1 MSLAT
6 LFDSDFY
13 LSENIDVMIAVDS
26 GTFATAFDHFLE
38 FGAKEFRAP
47 NFFFSFDY
55 YLSKNLDVADADA
68 AGVFDNAFDH
78 FRLFG
83 EAENRAPSLDYDG
96 FDASSYL
103 DSNEDIKAAFEASL
117 LGSALEHFINFG
129 QFESRPGTKISSN
142 VYTLTR
148 RFDEFEG
155 GLGDDK
161 FLADPLTLDV
171 DDILNGRGGVDTLE
185 LSFNSRSWTD

>member
-1 MSLAT
+1 MQQEFLTMRSII
-6 LFDSDFY
+6 SDFSVKRKIE
-13 LSENIDVMIAVDS
+13 LQALIMMVSMRHPIWI
-26 GTFATAFDHFLE
+26 
-38 FGAKEFRAP
+38 
-47 NFFFSFDY
+47 
-55 YLSKNLDVADADA
+55 
-68 AGVFDNAFDH
+68 
-78 FRLFG
+78 
-83 EAENRAPSLDYDG
+83 
-96 FDASSYL
+96 
-103 DSNEDIKAAFEASL
+103 NEDIKAAFEASL

-185 LSFNSRSWTD
+185 LSFNSLSWTDLTLPESDNFSILKP